1 MQPRRLQCR
10 IKNVAIDEGTT
21 LGRYEIRSHLGT
33 GGMGEVYLARDTQLD
48 RTVALKILPAEIA
61 SDRERMQRFIQEAKT
76 ASSLNHPNIIT
87 IHEIGQMDSLYYIAT
102 EFIDGETLRER
113 IAREGSLTL
122 GESLDVATQVA
133 AALAAAHEASIVHR
147 DIKPENIMIRR
158 DRYVKVLDFGLA
170 KPTERKST
178 GVDTEAATRMMVNT
192 SPGMVMGTVSYM
204 SPEQTRGFQLDGRT
218 DIWSLGVVLYEML
231 AGQTPF
237 KGETPSDVIV
247 SVLDREAQ
255 PISDFLP
262 DAPTDLQRIIR
273 KTLRKDRE
281 ERYQT
286 IKDLLVDL
294 RALKQELD
302 FSAQLERSGSPEARA
317 SLGFR
322 TSGDYPSAKTGS
334 AQHIFTDE
342 EIGRATNIA
351 RARTTDRSAQA
362 AGEPWWKSRKK
373 LLLTIALVIVFGSV
387 TTLAVFL
394 LFFRHRAPGS
404 AQFQA
409 MQINRLTSAG
419 NATSAAISPDGKYV
433 AHVVSDAGQ
442 QSIWM
447 MQVATSS
454 LVQIVQPEDVAFTG
468 PVFSRDG
475 NYVYFLRH
483 EKNKLV
489 GELFQVPT
497 LGGAAKKIITD
508 IDSPITFSPDGKQ
521 LAFVRE
527 NPNTLE
533 AVIFIAN
540 ADGSNERRLAVRKG
554 SAYFGDLAW
563 SPDGQVIAGS
573 AGDTDTGGAFM
584 NVITV
589 GVADG
594 AEKSFT
600 TERWL
605 SIESLT
611 WLHDGTGLILSAT
624 DRATNLGQIWQLSY
638 PDGHAQKITNDLNK
652 YEGASLTANSG
663 APVTLQYEQ
672 LSNIW
677 VSPAGKTISQAQQ
690 ITSGTS
696 RYYSFSWTPDG
707 RIVYTSRSAGNRDIW
722 IMDTDGSHQKQLTND
737 LASDYQPSVTP
748 DGRYIFFISARTGAP
763 NIWRMDTSGANQR
776 QMTRGN
782 NEGALHCSP
791 AGNWVVYTSWNTG
804 NPALWKIPVEGG
816 EPVQVTNK
824 FAMRPAVSPDGK
836 LIACFYW
843 DQQLTSPV
851 RLAILDFASGEIV
864 KTFDAPTGFV
874 RWTQDGRG
882 LGYLDEHGGVSNVW
896 VQPVD
901 GGKPQQLTD
910 FKLDRIFW
918 FDWTFDGRQFA
929 VARGTLTSDVVLI
942 SNFR

>member
-1 MQPRRLQCR
+1 M
-10 IKNVAIDEGTT
+10 AIDEGMT

-33 GGMGEVYLARDTQLD
+33 GGMGEVYLAHDTHLE

-61 SDRERMQRFIQEAKT
+61 ADRERMQRFIQEAKT

-87 IHEIGQMDSLYYIAT
+87 IHEIGQEESLYYIAT

-113 IAREGSLTL
+113 IARQGSLNL

-133 AALAAAHEASIVHR
+133 AALAAAHDAGIVHR

-170 KPTERKST
+170 KPTERKSA

-204 SPEQTRGFQLDGRT
+204 SPEQTRGYQLDART

-237 KGETPSDVIV
+237 KGDTTSDVIV
-247 SVLDREAQ
+247 SVLDREPA
-255 PISDFLP
+255 PVFDFLP
-262 DAPTDLQRIIR
+262 GAPPDLQRIIR

-302 FSAQLERSGSPEARA
+302 FSEQLERSGSPEARA

-322 TSGDYPSAKTGS
+322 TSGDYPSARTGG
-334 AQHIFTDE
+334 AQHVTTDE
-342 EIGRATNIA
+342 ELLAHTIRVAH
-351 RARTTDRSAQA
+351 ARTTDRSVLA
-362 AGEPWWKSRKK
+362 AGEPWWKSRKR
-373 LLLTIALVIVFGSV
+373 LLLPIALVVVLLPIIALSIF
-387 TTLAVFL
+387 F
-394 LFFRHRAPGS
+394 LFFRHNGRPLAQ
-404 AQFQA
+404 QFQA
-409 MQINRLTSAG
+409 MQITRLTSAG
-419 NATSAAISPDGKYV
+419 NATAAAISPDGKYV
-433 AHVVSDAGQ
+433 AHVVINAGQ
-442 QSIWM
+442 QSIWV

-454 LVQIVQPEDVAFTG
+454 LVQIVQPEDVAFSG

-497 LGGAAKKIITD
+497 LGGPAKKILTD
-508 IDSPITFSPDGKQ
+508 IDSPMTLSPDGTQ
-521 LAFVRE
+521 FAFVRE
-527 NPNTLE
+527 DPNDLE

-540 ADGSNERRLAVRKG
+540 ADGTNERRLAARKG
-554 SAYFGDLAW
+554 SAYFGDLTW
-563 SPDGQVIAGS
+563 SPDGQTIACS
-573 AGDTDTGGAFM
+573 AGDTDAGGAYM
-584 NVITV
+584 NVIGV
-589 GVADG
+589 SVADG

-600 TERWL
+600 NERWL
-605 SIESLT
+605 LVEGLT

-638 PDGHAQKITNDLNK
+638 PDGHAQRITNDLNK
-652 YEGASLTANSG
+652 YEGVSLTADSG
-663 APVTLQYEQ
+663 ALVTLQYEQ

-677 VSPAGKTISQAQQ
+677 VAPAGRSISQAQQ
-690 ITSGTS
+690 ITSGTG

-722 IMDTDGSHQKQLTND
+722 IMDADGSHQRQLTND
-737 LASDYQPSVTP
+737 AASDYQPSATP
-748 DGRYIFFISARTGAP
+748 DGRYIFFISDRSGAP
-763 NIWRMDTSGANQR
+763 NIWRMDASGANQR

-791 AGNWVVYTSWNTG
+791 AGDWIVYTSWNTG

-836 LIACFYW
+836 YIACFYW
-843 DQQLTSPV
+843 DQQLASPV
-851 RLAILDFASGEIV
+851 RLVVLDFATGEIV
-864 KTFDAPTGFV
+864 KTFDAPSGLA

-882 LGYLDEHGGVSNVW
+882 LAYLDERGGVANVW
-896 VQPVD
+896 LQPID
-901 GGKPQQLTD
+901 GGRPTQMTD